1 MTEKDQVKRTK
12 EIKIRLTEQEHQEL
26 LNRCT
31 KASLATWMREICLA
45 EKQTKQSKV
54 IEVDPKLLRQ
64 LAGIG
69 NNLNQI
75 ARLVNQH
82 QHKQDSTLDRIT
94 IVTALASIER
104 ELQRLNDDHK
114 NT

>member
-1 MTEKDQVKRTK
+1 MADKELIKRNK
-12 EIKIRLTEQEHQEL
+12 EIKIRLTEEEHQAL

-31 KASLATWMREICLA
+31 KASLATWMRETCLG
-45 EKQTKQSKV
+45 EKRTKQSKV
-54 IEVDPKLLRQ
+54 IKVDPKLLRQ

-82 QHKQDSTLDRIT
+82 SKQDSALDRIA
-94 IVTALASIER
+94 IITALSSIER